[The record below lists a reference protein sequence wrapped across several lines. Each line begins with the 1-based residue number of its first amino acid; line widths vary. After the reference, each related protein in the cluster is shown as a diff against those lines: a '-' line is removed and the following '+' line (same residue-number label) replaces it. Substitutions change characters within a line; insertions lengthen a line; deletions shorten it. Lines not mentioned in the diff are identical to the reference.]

1 MNKNAIARALRTM
14 WMLPLAALVGCS
26 GNDDATLADGQQRV
40 QFTVSTDIP
49 ETVTRGIPLNELD
62 GEFGL
67 FCATYDKDEDWGN
80 GHALNF
86 MYNEM
91 VIGSGNSWTTSE
103 GYFVPSNAYKLKFF
117 AYYPYF
123 DDVNTG
129 TTPLVMYG
137 DNTSAYAAPSFT
149 YTMPTNAEDQLDL
162 MYAISD
168 EVRADAQGK
177 LGTVHMNF
185 HHLLTAITIKATGSV
200 EGTIKRVT
208 LKKLYPAGEFE
219 FKERDV
225 NHPEYGVLRAEKANA
240 TNVYADVNLK
250 VKPNVWKQADD
261 GLSFMLILQPLTAGG
276 DPDLNQSAQ
285 MEVTFE
291 APGGKIYTFTKSLS
305 DLATALTTSKHTLLQ
320 LSVQSLKRITVSAT
334 ITDWGHGANF
344 DGAVSDQPVLE
355 LEPLISDWDATT
367 GENSNTTDI
376 TTGPNP
382 TVTGY
387 TAPTEP

>member
-1 MNKNAIARALRTM
+1 MAWL
-14 WMLPLAALVGCS
+14 LPLTALVGCS
-26 GNDDATLADGQQRV
+26 SNDDATLAEGQQRIE
-40 QFTVSTDIP
+40 FTVST
-49 ETVTRGIPLNELD
+49 EAQESVTRGIPLNTLD

-67 FCATYDKDEDWGN
+67 FCATYDKDEDWIYEGA

-91 VIGSGNSWTTSE
+91 VIGSGNAWTTSE
-103 GYFVPSNAYKLKFF
+103 GYFVPSNAYKMKFF

-123 DDVNTG
+123 DDVKNG
-129 TTPLVMYG
+129 TSPLVMDG
-137 DNTSAYAAPSFT
+137 DETSTFTAPSFT

-168 EVRADAQGK
+168 EMRADAQGK

-185 HHLLTAITIKATGSV
+185 HHLLTAFTISAKGSV
-200 EGTIKRVT
+200 AGTIKRVT
-208 LKKLYPAGEFE
+208 LKNLYPAGEFE
-219 FKERDV
+219 FVERDV
-225 NHPEYGVLRAEKANA
+225 NHPEYGVLRAEKTNA
-240 TNVYADVNLK
+240 TNVYADLNMK
-250 VKPNVWKQADD
+250 VKTTAYTQADD
-261 GLSFMLILQPLTAGG
+261 GLSFMLILQPLNTNGE
-276 DPDLNQSAQ
+276 PDLNSEAA

-305 DLATALTTSKHTLLQ
+305 DLATPLTTSKNTLLK
-320 LSVQSLKRITVSAT
+320 LTVESLKRIAVTAT
-334 ITDWGHGANF
+334 ITDWAHGANF

-355 LEPLISDWDATT
+355 LEPLISDWDGDGNET
-367 GENSNTTDI
+367 SI

-387 TAPTEP
+387 TAPAEP